1 MPKNTKVLE
10 ILLLD
15 VVLFYCCVFVTKK
28 VQPAMPRQFHEKK
41 SLKIA
46 LKLFFN
52 MFLMNFQRLEFSDD
66 IQPMFVSVMADEVS
80 Y

>member
-1 MPKNTKVLE
+1 
-10 ILLLD
+10 
-15 VVLFYCCVFVTKK
+15 
-28 VQPAMPRQFHEKK
+28 MPRQFHEKN

-46 LKLFFN
+46 KVFFFN

>member
-1 MPKNTKVLE
+1 MPW
-10 ILLLD
+10 
-15 VVLFYCCVFVTKK
+15 
-28 VQPAMPRQFHEKK
+28 QFHEKN

-46 LKLFFN
+46 LKFFFN

-80 Y
+80 YWVLSPLTDFLQCLTFSYGQY